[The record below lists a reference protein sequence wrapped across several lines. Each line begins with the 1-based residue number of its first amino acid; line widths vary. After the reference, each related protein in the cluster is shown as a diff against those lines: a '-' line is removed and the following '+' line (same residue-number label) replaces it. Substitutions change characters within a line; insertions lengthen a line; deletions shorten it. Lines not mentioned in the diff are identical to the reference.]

1 MWGMYSYQ
9 CINRCDLP
17 VVPWYYSGIGT
28 TGIGHTTLAEMGALY
43 WNVTCWIVDSLLIC
57 SAVTASLVRTNLFIQ
72 YWDASSTFSQW
83 HLFWGWRKCWWR
95 HTLMYLPYCILYQ
108 IEPTNKSRIIVYS
121 GNKILF
127 IIILTAHTEARM
139 GLGVRAP
146 SSTICQL

>member
-28 TGIGHTTLAEMGALY
+28 TGIGHTILAEMGALY

-72 YWDASSTFSQW
+72 YWDASSTFSHSDICFEDEENVDDDIHW
-83 HLFWGWRKCWWR
+83 
-95 HTLMYLPYCILYQ
+95 CICHIVFYTKLNLQ
-108 IEPTNKSRIIVYS
+108 IRVGS
-121 GNKILF
+121 F